1 MMPFI
6 SFDRSVQELGFEF
19 RDGSVRVRLDDR
31 AGLDQV
37 VLAHA
42 AEFDQ
47 GVLFSS
53 DMSEEAERVVQAAL
67 FELSEQG

>member
-19 RDGSVRVRLDDR
+19 RDGSVWISLQDLDGMSALISR
-31 AGLDQV
+31 RGS
-37 VLAHA
+37 
-42 AEFDQ
+42 EFEE

-53 DMSEEAERVVQAAL
+53 DMSSEAEAAFQAAL
-67 FELSEQG
+67 ALAQG